1 LAWFRLTL
9 PVIIPEPN
17 YLATT
22 SLHLIKMST
31 DVIRAAIP
39 LPKVSQQKVDERFN
53 LIQYQTNLESFSSNV
68 KDGLSAASKQLSP
81 AFLYDERGSN
91 LFEDICKLDEYY
103 LTRSEAEILES
114 KSAAI
119 VEPFDKETVVVEL
132 GSGSSIKTRLLID
145 AYTRRHNGMH
155 YVPIDISSTMLKE
168 SSQEMLKSFDKL
180 KVTGIAAEYREAL
193 RHLAASRE
201 FRDKRKLVLWLGS
214 SIGNF
219 NRAQALQF
227 MTEIRTLLKPG
238 DCFLLGVDLK
248 KDENI
253 LVPAYHDSKGVTEDF
268 IKNVLRRI
276 NNELGGD
283 FDLNQFT
290 YSAIYNQIE
299 GAIEMRLISNQ
310 EQSVNI
316 SSLNMSANFK
326 EKEAIFVESSYKYNQ
341 EDIET
346 LVNSS
351 GFTLTQQWFDS
362 SNRFSLNLLTVP
374 DQKPTNPLQYL

>member
-1 LAWFRLTL
+1 
-9 PVIIPEPN
+9 
-17 YLATT
+17 
-22 SLHLIKMST
+22 MST

-68 KDGLSAASKQLSP
+68 KDGLGAKNKQLSP

-91 LFEDICKLDEYY
+91 LFEDICKLEEYY

-119 VEPFDKETVVVEL
+119 VEPFDIETVVVEL

-168 SSQEMLKSFDKL
+168 SSQDMLKSFNKL

-276 NNELGGD
+276 NNELGGEFNVD
-283 FDLNQFT
+283 QFT

-299 GAIEMRLISNQ
+299 GAIEMRLVSDV

-316 SSLNMSANFK
+316 SSLNMNVQFK

-346 LVNSS
+346 LVKNS

-362 SNRFSLNLLTVP
+362 NKRFSLNLLTVP
-374 DQKPTNPLQYL
+374 DQQATNPLQFL

>member
-1 LAWFRLTL
+1 
-9 PVIIPEPN
+9 
-17 YLATT
+17 
-22 SLHLIKMST
+22 
-31 DVIRAAIP
+31 
-39 LPKVSQQKVDERFN
+39 
-53 LIQYQTNLESFSSNV
+53 
-68 KDGLSAASKQLSP
+68 
-81 AFLYDERGSN
+81 
-91 LFEDICKLDEYY
+91 
-103 LTRSEAEILES
+103 
-114 KSAAI
+114 
-119 VEPFDKETVVVEL
+119 
-132 GSGSSIKTRLLID
+132 
-145 AYTRRHNGMH
+145 MH